1 MNIITMEV
9 TVIVRVTF
17 SLNNSVVDMNG
28 KIKKEK
34 KAHSII
40 ANAFCFIL
48 NPPSNFFMKST
59 NTLTKI

>member
-34 KAHSII
+34 KHIVLLRMLFVS
-40 ANAFCFIL
+40 F
-48 NPPSNFFMKST
+48 
-59 NTLTKI
+59 